1 VLDSINAWLD
11 AFRLDSS
18 GRPDPFNRA
27 DYQQQQQQQQQ
38 LQQQEQHLRVARWQ
52 RFEFVWVSSSTIGIF
67 STRLYNSAL
76 FFVVAVAVVVAV
88 VVAVAVA
95 DPIRMVLGLIAV
107 NYGAVA
113 SMASPL
119 AQHQQQENGQEM
131 TQLNGKEKKWPWN

>member
-1 VLDSINAWLD
+1 MHSAWILPVDRIHSIVPITNSNNNSNNSYNNRSNISELLAGRDSNLFGFQA
-11 AFRLDSS
+11 ARSEYF
-18 GRPDPFNRA
+18 
-27 DYQQQQQQQQQ
+27 
-38 LQQQEQHLRVARWQ
+38 QHGCIIR
-52 RFEFVWVSSSTIGIF
+52 
-67 STRLYNSAL
+67 L

-88 VVAVAVA
+88 VVAVA